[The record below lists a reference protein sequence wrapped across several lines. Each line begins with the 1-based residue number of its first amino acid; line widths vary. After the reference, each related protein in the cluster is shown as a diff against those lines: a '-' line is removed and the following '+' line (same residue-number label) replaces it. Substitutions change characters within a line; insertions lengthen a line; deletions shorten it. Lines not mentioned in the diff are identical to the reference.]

1 MICANEN
8 LRRTGLLYGS
18 IIVMYIYNTIIY
30 ANLCV
35 NQHKCRC
42 VCVCVCVCVK
52 GEEMD
57 VVPLAPGPG
66 CTANVKYY
74 LYTVSFE

>member
-1 MICANEN
+1 MPLTAAYNK
-8 LRRTGLLYGS
+8 
-18 IIVMYIYNTIIY
+18 IY
-30 ANLCV
+30 
-35 NQHKCRC
+35 

-66 CTANVKYY
+66 CTANVKY
-74 LYTVSFE
+74 TVHRQFRIYVPDMIHL